1 MSDILHR
8 DLADLDERL
17 RSILNIVN
25 RAQHGS
31 LHELRRLK
39 THVLGGSHCAAFL
52 FIDLTPTIHTAINEA
67 VCGVDHKR
75 IAKELS

>member
-8 DLADLDERL
+8 DLNDLDERL
-17 RSILNIVN
+17 RSLLTIVG

-52 FIDLTPTIHTAINEA
+52 FIDLTPAVHNAINDA
-67 VCGVDHKR
+67 VCGVNHDR
-75 IAKELS
+75 VKE

>member
-17 RSILNIVN
+17 RSLLTIVG

-52 FIDLTPTIHTAINEA
+52 FIDLTPAVHRAIDDA
-67 VCGVDHKR
+67 VCGVNHEKVSD
-75 IAKELS
+75 